1 MYTWRWTAELKT
13 KPDLVNSKTRPKT
26 AATSASQDGAVE
38 AHPSQPA
45 QVTQDGRVLATDSG
59 FPLKD
64 FYGEADAP
72 NRVEPPGVYPYT
84 RGISPGMYR
93 EHLWHKDLYAGFG
106 NAEDSRKRYEFLLAQ
121 GASGVNIALDLP
133 TQLGL
138 DSDNPQAKGEVGK
151 VGLAVDTLRDL
162 EFLFARTRLNE
173 AGIVFTVAN
182 GIGPLAMAWFAAI
195 GDHQD
200 LARSAYVVHLQNDP
214 LKEYTGRGAFI
225 LPMEPSVHLACDA
238 VEYAVRC
245 GYEHWKPIGI
255 CGSQYRWGGGT
266 AVHEIAFGICEAMPF
281 IEELIRRGLAIDE
294 FAPLLEMHLA
304 ADLDLFEEVAKFR
317 AARRVWARLLKER
330 YGAEDPRSCQLR
342 ISLYTGGYR
351 LTKQEPLN
359 NSVRITI
366 EALAAVLGGVQHLGT
381 LSIDEAMSTPSQE
394 AVRLAVRT
402 QQILAYEAR
411 AGHVVDP
418 LGGSFFVEA
427 LTDKLEDAIWAQIKE
442 VEAQGS
448 TISAIRSGY
457 LQKIIDESAY
467 RNALAVENGDQV
479 VVGVNRFAADSVPD
493 SSVKAFFVDEKAED
507 RQIER
512 LNEIKASRDSAEVLR
527 TLRSLRTAAKA
538 KENVMEPLLESVKAY
553 ASVGE
558 IFDVFRDLFGT
569 YADEKIHL

>member
-1 MYTWRWTAELKT
+1 MKESPTR
-13 KPDLVNSKTRPKT
+13 VNSRAGLRPRSNSGKG
-26 AATSASQDGAVE
+26 GAE
-38 AHPSQPA
+38 PESLSRAQPK
-45 QVTQDGRVLATDSG
+45 VSKDGRILGTDSG

-64 FYGEADAP
+64 FYDANDAP
-72 NRVEPPGVYPYT
+72 TPLEAPGEYPFT
-84 RGISPGMYR
+84 RGITRQMYR
-93 EHLWHKDLYAGFG
+93 DELWHKDLYAGFG

-138 DSDNPQAKGEVGK
+138 DSDNAEAKGEVGK

-162 EFLFARTRLNE
+162 EFLFANTRLDK

-182 GIGPLAMAWFAAI
+182 GIGQLAMAWFAAI
-195 GDHQD
+195 GDHQG
-200 LARSAYVVHLQNDP
+200 LPRSAYVIHLQNDP
-214 LKEYTGRGAFI
+214 LKEYTGRGAFV

-238 VEYAVRC
+238 IEYAVRC
-245 GYEHWKPIGI
+245 GYEHWKPVGI

-266 AVHEIAFGICEAMPF
+266 AVHEIAFGVCEAMPF
-281 IEELIRRGLAIDE
+281 IDELIGRGLDIDQ

-317 AARRVWARLLKER
+317 SARRVWARMMKER
-330 YGAEDPRSCQLR
+330 YGAKDPRSCQLR
-342 ISLYTGGYR
+342 ISVYTGGYR

-359 NSVRITI
+359 NSVRIAI
-366 EALAAVLGGVQHLGT
+366 EALAAALGGVQHLGT

-411 AGHVVDP
+411 AGHVADP
-418 LGGSFFVEA
+418 LGGSYLVES
-427 LTDKLEDAIWAQIKE
+427 LTDQLEDAIWAQISE
-442 VEAQGS
+442 VEEHGN
-448 TISAIRSGY
+448 TMSAIRSGY
-457 LQKIIDESAY
+457 LQKIIDEGAY
-467 RNALAVENGDQV
+467 RSALAVESGEQV
-479 VVGVNRFAADSVPD
+479 VVGVNRFAEDGGAGGT
-493 SSVKAFFVDEKAED
+493 SVKGFLVDEGAET
-507 RQIER
+507 RQVER
-512 LNEIKASRDSAEVLR
+512 LNEVKAARDSSAVSAALM
-527 TLRSLRTAAKA
+527 TLRDTAKA
-538 KENVMEPLLESVKAY
+538 KDNVMEALLGAVKAY